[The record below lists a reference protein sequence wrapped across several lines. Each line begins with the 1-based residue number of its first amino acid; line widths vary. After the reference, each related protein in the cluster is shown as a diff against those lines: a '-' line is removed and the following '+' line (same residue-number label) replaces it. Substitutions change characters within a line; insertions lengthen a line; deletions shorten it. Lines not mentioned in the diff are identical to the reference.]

1 MKIKWYGHAA
11 FRITTDSGINIITDP
26 YEPGALGLSYKPI
39 TDQADIVLI
48 SHGHADHN
56 FTAGIKGAYSVIDKK
71 GAYDLKGVKIRAIP
85 TFHDPSKGSQRG
97 ANLVFVIEADNLT
110 VVHLGDLGHTLD
122 TAAVKEIG
130 TTDVLMVP
138 VGSVYTIDAHE
149 ATQVMN
155 TIKPSITLPMHYN
168 TARSFPLDSLDVFTK
183 DKPHVKK
190 VKGSQIDV
198 AKATLPKEPE
208 IIVLEHAN

>member
-11 FRITTDSGINIITDP
+11 FRVTTASGTSIIIDP
-26 YEPGALGLSYKPI
+26 YEPGAIGLSYGPI
-39 TDQADIVLI
+39 TDQADIVLT

-56 FTAGIKGAYSVIDKK
+56 FTGTIKGTYTKVDKK

-122 TAAVKEIG
+122 ATVAKEIG

-138 VGSVYTIDAHE
+138 VGSVYTIDAGE

-155 TIKPSITLPMHYN
+155 AIRPAITLPMHYN
-168 TARSFPLDSLDVFTK
+168 TTKSFPLDSVDMFTK
-183 DKPHVKK
+183 GKAHVKK
-190 VKGSQIDV
+190 VGASEIDV

-208 IIVLEHAN
+208 VVILEHAN

>member
-11 FRITTDSGINIITDP
+11 FRITTDSGIDIITDP
-26 YEPGALGLSYKPI
+26 YESGALGLSYAPI

-56 FTAGIKGAYSVIDKK
+56 FTGGIKGTYSKVDAK
-71 GAYDLKGVKIRAIP
+71 GAYDLKAVKVRAIP

-97 ANLVFVIEADNLT
+97 TNLVFVIEADNLT
-110 VVHLGDLGHTLD
+110 VVHLGDLGHALD
-122 TAAVKEIG
+122 AAAVKEIG

-155 TIKPSITLPMHYN
+155 AIKPSITLPMHYN
-168 TARSFPLDSLDVFTK
+168 TARSFPLDGVDEFTR
-183 DKPHVKK
+183 DKPRVKK

-198 AKATLPKEPE
+198 TKASLPKEPE
-208 IIVLEHAN
+208 VVLLEHAN